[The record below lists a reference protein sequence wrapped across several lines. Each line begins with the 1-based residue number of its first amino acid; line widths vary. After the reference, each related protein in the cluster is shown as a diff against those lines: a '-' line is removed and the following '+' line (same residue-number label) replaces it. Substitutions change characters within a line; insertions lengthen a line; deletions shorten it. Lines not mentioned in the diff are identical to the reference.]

1 MLTAN
6 EKKVLRLLMSSLN
19 TDYSINQIAKRC
31 HLAPNGALKIL
42 RKFEKEGIL
51 KPKKIANIISY
62 RLDLNND
69 KTSNILELALIS
81 ELQGRIRYR
90 LKDFQ
95 ELKSITESCIIFG
108 SYANLKKEP
117 NDLDVLFILNNEN
130 YKEYRRKLADISPI
144 IPVKVHDMV
153 QTEQDLKENIIK
165 NDKVIME
172 ILLNGVVLWGY
183 KTIVKIIQNANEG

>member
-1 MLTAN
+1 M
-6 EKKVLRLLMSSLN
+6 
-19 TDYSINQIAKRC
+19 
-31 HLAPNGALKIL
+31 

-108 SYANLKKEP
+108 SYAKGEDIEKSDIDIAVEVIGDQELKIESIG
-117 NDLDVLFILNNEN
+117 ILSAFG
-130 YKEYRRKLADISPI
+130 YRRDISVNLHLFSRDHI
-144 IPVKVHDMV
+144 DINLFSNVANGIVLDGFLEVKPW
-153 QTEQDLKENIIK
+153 L
-165 NDKVIME
+165 
-172 ILLNGVVLWGY
+172 
-183 KTIVKIIQNANEG
+183 